1 MPGLTPTGISQNHK
15 CKSFEINS
23 NGGRSKFIWWALNE
37 TLIKKKKKSKKKKKN
52 ISCTRQAKDHIKK
65 SRWHDGGK
73 KCNDPDPHLRDWITS
88 IQAKSKRRS
97 LAQRT

>member
-37 TLIKKKKKSKKKKKN
+37 TLIKKKKKSKKKEKKY
-52 ISCTRQAKDHIKK
+52 IMHPPSKK
-65 SRWHDGGK
+65 PHKRSRWHHGGK
-73 KCNDPDPHLRDWITS
+73 KCNDPDPHLRDWITR
-88 IQAKSKRRS
+88 IQAKSKWRS